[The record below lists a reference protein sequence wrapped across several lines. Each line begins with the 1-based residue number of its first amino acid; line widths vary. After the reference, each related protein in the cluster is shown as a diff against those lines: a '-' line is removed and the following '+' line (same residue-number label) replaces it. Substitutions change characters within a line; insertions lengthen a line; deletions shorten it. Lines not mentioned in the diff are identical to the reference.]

1 MPFHVRDAETD
12 MLVRELAH
20 AKGLG
25 LTDAVKLAV
34 RNELQRA
41 AETTP
46 LRARLRAIAAPLA
59 DYPPTG
65 MTADKQFFDVLSGD

>member
-12 MLVRELAH
+12 MLVRELARV
-20 AKGLG
+20 KGVG

-41 AETTP
+41 GEATP
-46 LRARLRAIAAPLA
+46 LRERLRKIAMPLKEYRRSGKA
-59 DYPPTG
+59 
-65 MTADKQFFDVLSGD
+65 ADKRFFDELSGG